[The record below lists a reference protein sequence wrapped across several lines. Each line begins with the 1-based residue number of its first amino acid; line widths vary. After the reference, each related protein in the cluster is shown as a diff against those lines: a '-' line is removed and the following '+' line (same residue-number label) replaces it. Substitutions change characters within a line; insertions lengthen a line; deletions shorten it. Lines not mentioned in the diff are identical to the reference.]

1 MKIKHE
7 IVESFDHL
15 YKQYC
20 NNIILWMFIMIAII
34 KLIKSYTGYNTSVNV
49 QNFDVAL
56 PTSMVGKVMHV
67 ISLYMYFLE

>member
-1 MKIKHE
+1 
-7 IVESFDHL
+7 
-15 YKQYC
+15 
-20 NNIILWMFIMIAII
+20 MFVMIAII